1 MKTDPWHVNV
11 FLEIKGEIILKAASS
26 WYTSFFSG
34 IMKFTVLA
42 LLSYH
47 KTLPQKQKWT
57 KDNRFIFLSQGHLF
71 NQQQTNK
78 FKPGT
83 STLNVTPVKTI
94 IFEIAAFDLCSLR
107 HTTLFFM

>member
-1 MKTDPWHVNV
+1 
-11 FLEIKGEIILKAASS
+11 
-26 WYTSFFSG
+26 
-34 IMKFTVLA
+34 MKFTVLA

-78 FKPGT
+78 LKPGT

-94 IFEIAAFDLCSLR
+94 IFKIAAFDLCSLR